1 MSEYFLQLPG
11 ESRPRPYS
19 EYEVLELL
27 GQGIIDSKTLIWT
40 KGMTDWMPADQVIIL
55 PQTTEDRS
63 DPSVEAEEEEN
74 APAYRLRYSLTGLS
88 RISVGACIIFLP
100 CMLWSMW
107 VILSTN
113 ATTYT
118 EIQQAMMAQV
128 SYIPSALSPLVFV
141 IALLFIPSLLIQLLW
156 LFRASSNVR
165 GFQLK
170 GIRFSPWLSVIL
182 SCMPIGMVF
191 NAIILQELYKAS
203 KNPEDWMRQPSSPAL
218 RLYLIITLALTLFA
232 LFPIAENQP
241 LIAFLIQGALMT
253 AAVAA
258 WSISILQISK
268 AQTQLEQRNTS
279 DKLPPTPAQ

>member
-40 KGMTDWMPADQVIIL
+40 KGMTDWMPADQVITL
-55 PQTTEDRS
+55 PQAREES
-63 DPSVEAEEEEN
+63 SAPSVEEEEPSV
-74 APAYRLRYSLTGLS
+74 PAYRLRYSLTGLS

-203 KNPEDWMRQPSSPAL
+203 KNPEDWMRHPSSPAL

-241 LIAFLIQGALMT
+241 LIAFLIQAALMT

-268 AQTQLEQRNTS
+268 AQTELEQRNTS
-279 DKLPPTPAQ
+279 DKLPPTPDQ